1 MSLKDVLPPLTG
13 RSYDQLAISDGGTA
27 SQEFLRMAFGETP
40 PKEQQ
45 SIRRNLEQY
54 CGQDT
59 ENMIRIIKALERM
72 CA

>member
-1 MSLKDVLPPLTG
+1 
-13 RSYDQLAISDGGTA
+13 
-27 SQEFLRMAFGETP
+27 MAFGKTS

-59 ENMIRIIKALERM
+59 ENMIHIIKALERM
-72 CA
+72 CT